1 MITVNDN
8 HDKFIWDEQSA
19 HDFFD
24 QNLWP
29 TFIGSKTTYDKD
41 PELPK
46 FPVAIWKEQISIA
59 TETPTRNNKRKLEQV
74 CDESESQST
83 TEVPNKKV
91 KPSLLSYC
99 YSLLSS
105 FFSSKIMVVAPP
117 ISSSM
122 NAVSSDDSTEGKSL
136 PKEHQIVASSTS
148 SAKCSVADITR
159 SKVFQTLHSVG
170 YFIGP
175 GDIYGECLCK

>member
-1 MITVNDN
+1 MSDTVNDN
-8 HDKFIWDEQSA
+8 HDNFIWDEQSA
-19 HDFFD
+19 HEFFD

-46 FPVAIWKEQISIA
+46 FPVAVWKEQVSIS
-59 TETPTRNNKRKLEQV
+59 TETPTRNIKRKLEHLS
-74 CDESESQST
+74 DANESEST
-83 TEVPNKKV
+83 TEVPNKKA

-99 YSLLSS
+99 YSLFSS
-105 FFSSKIMVVAPP
+105 FFSLKVMVVAPP

-122 NAVSSDDSTEGKSL
+122 NAVRSDDSTEGESL
-136 PKEHQIVASSTS
+136 PKEHQIVASS

-159 SKVFQTLHSVG
+159 SKVFQTLHSAG

-175 GDIYGECLCK
+175 GDIYGKCLCK